1 MNTLNTLVK
10 SLMVGAVALAFTGLA
25 QAGEVTQVITVLK
38 VSGSARYSVD
48 NKTWQPLRNGDVL
61 KQGAVVQTA
70 EDSSVDLATSDSA
83 VAPSAT
89 PVSAIYPGKAA
100 NIVGG
105 ESLIAA
111 FNVGAK
117 PNVLHIFPSTVLSV
131 DKLTKEGNGI
141 DEISETQ
148 LDLRAGRIL
157 GDVKKLSANSRYEIK
172 TTTGVAGIRGTTY
185 SVSSTGIVTVLTG
198 SLVFT
203 YLDPSTGKTQAVTVN
218 AGYSFNEAVALANPG
233 NPQAAIAAVPAA
245 TIKALESLNVYY
257 KTSTDQGTSTSV
269 TNGTTFYLTPQ

>member
-1 MNTLNTLVK
+1 MNTINTLVK

-83 VAPSAT
+83 VASGAS

-100 NIVGG
+100 NFIGG
-105 ESLIAA
+105 DGLVASL
-111 FNVGAK
+111 NVGPK
-117 PNVLHIFPSTVLSV
+117 PNVLHLFPSTVLSV

-141 DEISETQ
+141 DEVSETQ

-172 TTTGVAGIRGTTY
+172 TSTGVAGIRGTTY
-185 SVSSTGIVTVLTG
+185 TVSSTGIVYVLTG
-198 SLVFT
+198 SLMFT
-203 YLDPSTGKTQAVTVN
+203 YLDPSTGQTQVVTVG
-218 AGYSFNEAVALANPG
+218 AGQSFNEATALANPG
-233 NPQAAIAAVPAA
+233 NPNAAIATIPTA
-245 TIKALESLNVYY
+245 TLKALQSLNV
-257 KTSTDQGTSTSV
+257 
-269 TNGTTFYLTPQ
+269 